1 MTNNWLTVHN
11 LLKKYYNKPYS
22 VEILNKNADIL
33 YYTDDVRGIYEDI
46 DVELL
51 IGHVLDYKEVGR
63 NLTIILEA

>member
-22 VEILNKNADIL
+22 VEILNNNADRL
-33 YYTDDVRGIYEDI
+33 YYTGDVRGIYEDI

-51 IGHVLDYKEVGR
+51 ISHVLDYKEVGR